1 MLNQKSTLARLLA
14 NENITVQQG
23 NYETAFFDVKSRV
36 LGLPLWKDMGKDVF
50 DMLVGHEVSHALFT
64 PENFHEYM
72 SEGIP
77 HSWLNIVEDVRIEKL
92 ILRKYPGLV
101 GNFKR
106 GYVTLMNDLDLFGVK
121 DKLDQ
126 LHTLSFMDRL
136 NLHAKARDLLEVPFA
151 DDELPFVA
159 QAKACETYD
168 DVVQCCRD
176 IQAWLGK
183 KAEDAETDN
192 QMTIDMSDDDESQ
205 EMQGSASEETPDED
219 GEDEEGQGSGSEE
232 TSDEA
237 DDQEEGQGSGSEETD
252 EEADDQEEG
261 EGDTSDEDGEG
272 ESEASTDGEGEEDST
287 DDTKG
292 EKGKPQTPESGLM
305 DQEAMTDV
313 NFNQK
318 ASELNDGDTIFLQ
331 GLTRAEA
338 KASTVPYA
346 AIAKARR
353 DGVEERIRIQK
364 SYGFTDSQIVFPET
378 EYAEFL
384 RETKQVVNLMVKE
397 FEMRK
402 AAYRSARAR
411 TSTRGTLDVNKLH
424 RYKYDDQL
432 FKQVAQ
438 LADAKNHGMMML
450 MDYSGSMHGA
460 LPAVQRQLLALLM
473 FCKRVSIPFEVYAF
487 TSVGSGSI
495 WNDVKSA
502 KKAAKPAVS
511 HVSSEE
517 LALLEMFTSSMSK
530 RDYEEAFKMVFWQS
544 TQGVWK
550 STATSE
556 FEDLGNTPLNTS
568 LMAMQYK
575 IEDFR
580 KKYAV
585 QKMNFV
591 TLTDGDSNSIHA
603 IGGNDTDGRYLRG
616 REMVI
621 DVNGKKMK
629 SAVRVYGREGLNV
642 TANLVKEIEK
652 MGCSTMN
659 YFIASRN
666 YDVNGAVRQAITA
679 GGWNDNYRGDFN
691 AAKRDI
697 RNTGVAVFDN
707 NMGYQRRFIL
717 LSESASMQGEIDDL
731 EVDSGMTAKKIAK
744 QFGKSNGSKKKSRVI
759 TQKFAELVA

>member
-23 NYETAFFDVKSRV
+23 NYETAFFDVKTRV

-136 NLHAKARDLLEVPFA
+136 NLHAKARDLLDVPFA

-176 IQAWLGK
+176 IQAWLGE
-183 KAEDAETDN
+183 KAQDAETDN
-192 QMTIDMSDDDESQ
+192 QMTFDEPDEGEPQ
-205 EMQGSASEETPDED
+205 QMQGSASEETPDED
-219 GEDEEGQGSGSEE
+219 GEEQ
-232 TSDEA
+232 
-237 DDQEEGQGSGSEETD
+237 EGQGSGSEETD
-252 EEADDQEEG
+252 EEADDQEQG
-261 EGDTSDEDGEG
+261 KDET
-272 ESEASTDGEGEEDST
+272 STDTDGDGDEKSD

-292 EKGKPQTPESGLM
+292 ENGTPETPESGLM
-305 DQEAMTDV
+305 DQEAATDV

-318 ASELNDGDTIFLQ
+318 SGELLNDTGTIFLQ

-346 AIAKARR
+346 LVAKARLEQLEETAR
-353 DGVEERIRIQK
+353 MRKIYGLGDGAVK
-364 SYGFTDSQIVFPET
+364 FPET
-378 EYAEFL
+378 EYAEFV

-411 TSTRGTLDVNKLH
+411 TSTRGSLDVNKLH
-424 RYKYDDQL
+424 RYKYDDHL
-432 FKQVAQ
+432 FKQVTQ

-450 MDYSGSMHGA
+450 IDYSGSMSRA

-473 FCKRVSIPFEVYAF
+473 FCKRVGIPFEVYAF
-487 TSVGSGSI
+487 TSIGSDDCWKDIVRAKQAALPVVSRVG
-495 WNDVKSA
+495 
-502 KKAAKPAVS
+502 
-511 HVSSEE
+511 SEE
-517 LALLEMFTSSMSK
+517 LALIEMFSSSMSK

-544 TQGVWK
+544 AEGGYRSPASSK
-550 STATSE
+550 
-556 FEDLGNTPLNTS
+556 FEELGNTPLNTA

-585 QKMNFV
+585 EKMNFV
-591 TLTDGDSNSIHA
+591 SLTDGDSNTLYVNA
-603 IGGNDTDGRYLRG
+603 GNDVEGRYLRG
-616 REMVI
+616 NSIVI
-621 DVNGKKMK
+621 DVNGKK
-629 SAVRVYGREGLNV
+629 VETYTNVYGRNALQF
-642 TANLVKEIEK
+642 TAKLVKAIEK

-659 YFIASRN
+659 YFVTDDN
-666 YDVNGAVRQAITA
+666 YSLNGAVRQAISA
-679 GGWNDNYRGDFN
+679 DGWNNNYRADFN
-691 AAKRDI
+691 ATKRDI
-697 RNTGVAVFDN
+697 RNNGVAIFDN

-717 LSESASMQGEIDDL
+717 MSQTASMQGEIDDL

>member
-23 NYETAFFDVKSRV
+23 NYETAFFDVKTRV

-106 GYVTLMNDLDLFGVK
+106 GYIHLMTELDLFGVK
-121 DKLDQ
+121 DNLDK
-126 LHTLSFMDRL
+126 LHTMPFMDRL

-176 IQAWLGK
+176 IQAWLGE
-183 KAEDAETDN
+183 KAQDAETDN
-192 QMTIDMSDDDESQ
+192 QMTIDMSDEGEPQ

-232 TSDEA
+232 T
-237 DDQEEGQGSGSEETD
+237 D

-261 EGDTSDEDGEG
+261 EGDTSDKDEDGEG
-272 ESEASTDGEGEEDST
+272 EASTDADGEEDST

-318 ASELNDGDTIFLQ
+318 ASELNDSDTIFLQ

-364 SYGFTDSQIVFPET
+364 SYGFTDSQIVFPEA

-495 WNDVKSA
+495 WNDVNMA
-502 KKAAKPAVS
+502 KAAAKPAVS

-556 FEDLGNTPLNTS
+556 FEELGNTPLNTS

-621 DVNGKKMK
+621 DVNGKKIK
-629 SAVRVYGREGLNV
+629 SAVRVYGREGLNI

-659 YFIASRN
+659 YFIARGNS
-666 YDVNGAVRQAITA
+666 DLNGAVRQAITID
-679 GGWNDNYRGDFN
+679 GWNDNYRVDFN